1 MAELPHLTIG
11 RYELRKEIG
20 RGMMGVVYE
29 AFDPAL
35 ARTIALKTIQLS
47 FRVGTQ
53 DLAGF
58 EARFFAEA
66 RIAARLSHP
75 GIVVVHDVGRDA
87 QTGTLYIAM
96 ERLRGRTLADVIS
109 DGVTLEARAALSIVA
124 RLAEALHHAHA
135 QGVVHRDLKPAN
147 VMLLP
152 SGEPKI
158 LDFGIAKMETARVKL
173 TSDGQFFGT
182 PLYMSPEQAQGQDL
196 GPRSDLF
203 SLGAVAYNLLTGQAA
218 FAADSIPAI
227 LRRVIEQE
235 PLPPSY
241 LVPSLPSGVDA
252 MIGRALAKNPDDRY
266 PDGRSLATDIKE
278 ILGERAPQE
287 SGTAAPSS
295 RALES
300 GAREPRAEREPDRRR
315 SPVVGVAT
323 RPGGDLED
331 ELETLVSGLIP
342 LPDVAASAS
351 SAPIAPATPSPRA
364 PRWIPILALAGAVVV
379 VALAVSGYLLWPSV
393 APRHTPQAV
402 ASSPPPSPTPP
413 PARAETP
420 PPALA
425 ERPSPQPPPAPS
437 ASLALDF
444 EYPLEN
450 GRLSVWVDGQLA
462 VVQDLEGRPGKKL
475 VAFKIHEGSLEKTL
489 EVQPGRRKVRVRV
502 AWDDNVREGALTA
515 SFRAGSTRRMEIR
528 LGRIRKNLSLEWK

>member
-1 MAELPHLTIG
+1 MAELPHQTIG

-35 ARTIALKTIQLS
+35 ARTIALKTIKLS
-47 FRVGTQ
+47 FHVGTE
-53 DLAGF
+53 DLEGF

-87 QTGTLYIAM
+87 RTGTLYIAM
-96 ERLRGRTLADVIS
+96 ERLQGRTLADVIS
-109 DGVTLEARAALSIVA
+109 DGLRLEARAALKVVA
-124 RLAEALHHAHA
+124 RLAEALHHAHG

-152 SGEPKI
+152 SGDPKI
-158 LDFGIAKMETARVKL
+158 LDFGVAKIETARVKL

-182 PLYMSPEQAQGQDL
+182 PLYMSPEQAQGQEL

-252 MIGRALAKNPDDRY
+252 MIGRALAKDPDDRH
-266 PDGRSLATDIKE
+266 PNGQSMASDISE
-278 ILGERAPQE
+278 ILGERVPQD
-287 SGTAAPSS
+287 SVA
-295 RALES
+295 
-300 GAREPRAEREPDRRR
+300 GASEPRAEREPDRRR
-315 SPVVGVAT
+315 SPLVGVAT

-342 LPDVAASAS
+342 LPDLAASAS

-379 VALAVSGYLLWPSV
+379 VALAVSGYLLWPDV

-402 ASSPPPSPTPP
+402 ASSPPRSPAPS
-413 PARAETP
+413 PARAKTP